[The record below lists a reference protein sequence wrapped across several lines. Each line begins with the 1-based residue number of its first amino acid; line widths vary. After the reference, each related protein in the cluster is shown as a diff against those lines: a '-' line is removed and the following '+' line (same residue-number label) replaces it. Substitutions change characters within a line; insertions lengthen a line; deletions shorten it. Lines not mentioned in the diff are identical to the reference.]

1 LPLEKYEVARDD
13 SCNIIINFYEIEN
26 YVISKVEVNKEKE
39 EFVVDQQE
47 SDKQL
52 VA

>member
-26 YVISKVEVNKEKE
+26 YVISKVEVNKEL
-39 EFVVDQQE
+39 VVDQQE
-47 SDKQL
+47 TDKQL